1 MFETI
6 FRLARLV
13 LLRFRCYQ
21 VINMELHYYIVVD
34 IETNIS
40 KLTGVAEMTKQANN
54 RIQNTARISQFVDYH
69 FKPLVGSLDTQ
80 VTSLRKLK
88 QTL

>member
-1 MFETI
+1 
-6 FRLARLV
+6 
-13 LLRFRCYQ
+13 
-21 VINMELHYYIVVD
+21 MELNYYIVVD

>member
-1 MFETI
+1 
-6 FRLARLV
+6 
-13 LLRFRCYQ
+13 
-21 VINMELHYYIVVD
+21 MELHYYIVVD